1 MKTLILLAIGALLTV
16 VPQQK
21 MESPDDFVINSDR
34 TEAGVRTITATPAM
48 VCAQK
53 ITVKVDV
60 KTEVI
65 KSVVFS
71 GGCPGNGKAVG
82 ILLQGSTVR
91 DAVKKLNGVDCA
103 GRGTSCTDQLS
114 RILKKAYKL

>member
-1 MKTLILLAIGALLTV
+1 MKALILLAIGALLTIA
-16 VPQQK
+16 PQQK
-21 MESPDDFVINSDR
+21 VESPDNYVINSDK
-34 TEAGVRTITATPAM
+34 TEAGVRTIIATPAM

-53 ITVKVDV
+53 ITIKVDA

-65 KSVVFS
+65 KSVIFT

-82 ILLQGSTVR
+82 ILLQGATVKE
-91 DAVKKLNGVDCA
+91 AVKKLSGVDCA